1 MTVADFKIQ
10 FSNLVATYDSSNWK
24 LSYWLARGDG
34 HTVGVAGT
42 TSSCGSLCKRS
53 SFTIYSPITQII
65 YVSAYVQ
72 KARQYV
78 DPACSTAYTSS
89 TITPRK
95 YHYTSLSGI
104 AAWIWDHGPVHYKP
118 VSIAA
123 GQTLTLVTEIDW
135 NRIGM
140 EKNFGV

>member
-1 MTVADFKIQ
+1 MTVDDFKIH
-10 FSNLVATYDSSNWK
+10 FTSLTATCDSSNWK
-24 LSYWLARGDG
+24 LSYWLALGDG

-42 TSSCGSLCKRS
+42 TSYCGSLCKRS
-53 SFTIYSPITQII
+53 SFTIYSPIKQII

-95 YHYTSLSGI
+95 YHYAALLGI
-104 AAWIWDHGPVHYKP
+104 TEQQWDHGAVHLQP
-118 VSIAA
+118 VSINRR
-123 GQTLTLVTEIDW
+123 QTLTLVTEIDW